1 LSDDRGAASR
11 PGREPGKGAAVAD
24 GFYHTG
30 LVVPD
35 VPRAMVALQ
44 QALGVRWRTIRD
56 LRLTVRLELLG
67 A

>member
-1 LSDDRGAASR
+1 
-11 PGREPGKGAAVAD
+11 
-24 GFYHTG
+24 
-30 LVVPD
+30 
-35 VPRAMVALQ
+35 MVALQ